1 MHVPNLRIVSAIL
14 VLGVSL
20 VGGCGRAE
28 GPGGEKEPAPSA
40 ESAPPQPAASEKA
53 QTAPVEAEAAPV
65 VAAAAPEAAPKV
77 PAPAEAVAK
86 PEKAS
91 SARPE
96 VGREVSNAEAAVIS
110 ARAAEP
116 SEAQPEDPI
125 QAMSASV
132 LNVYTGKSRGTGFAI
147 RGPSDRVFL
156 VTAAHVVYDGT
167 DISVMQEFI
176 DSEDRSQVF
185 RVAYPEVEVV
195 AVDFETDLAVL
206 EVINLPE
213 GRLKPLELDLAAE
226 SCSRAHTT
234 WGYPDTI
241 FGSGKLALTRTVL
254 ASATPQT
261 LDVLERFAQSVR
273 VLKKGAVKGLV
284 FSPEV
289 ESGTSGGPITDRD
302 GKVVAVVVMKSQLQ
316 SQGAAVCSSYLS
328 ELVRSAA
335 STAPPTKEE
344 IAGHLRHFSLNILP
358 YARSADERPPIR
370 EWVSPQAIAQL
381 GGFFNDFLLLSFTA
395 AGAEEGGGQELLER
409 TQELFPSL
417 KELAGVEACLTNDS
431 IDLNCVSMTAVPGLA
446 VDAFELSA
454 GVKPGATDLSVNSD
468 PEEVDP
474 KEHVYQ
480 VNISYRDREGESKF
494 RKLKFRRSFG
504 RIWIELPS
512 LTSLILKGDPNFA
525 EFAEG
530 EWEVEETGKDK
541 ASNGYHTKYK
551 NNVAVVIT
559 REGESLSGTVTVA
572 HKETFLS
579 DEAWWNCNDEQSYR
593 ATGSFKFQGKVS
605 RGHLTA
611 NATAVT
617 RKGCYLWKKTQPVKI
632 LLRKVGNKLKLRYT
646 RDNGKSREFEL
657 NRKEPG
663 AAEKTREKKKKK
675 RRKKAKKKGKTQD
688 YCTQHPEDCW

>member
-1 MHVPNLRIVSAIL
+1 ML
-14 VLGVSL
+14 VLNARLAVIVLTLVLSL
-20 VGGCGRAE
+20 VGGCGRADKPVAE
-28 GPGGEKEPAPSA
+28 KQPGSAAKNATSLPAAPSG
-40 ESAPPQPAASEKA
+40 A
-53 QTAPVEAEAAPV
+53 Q
-65 VAAAAPEAAPKV
+65 
-77 PAPAEAVAK
+77 PAPAEAEAVPAA
-86 PEKAS
+86 PAS
-91 SARPE
+91 SAKP
-96 VGREVSNAEAAVIS
+96 VPSAAVPAEAA
-110 ARAAEP
+110 AEP
-116 SEAQPEDPI
+116 VESFAGSSQEQGKIVQSDAPREPTPAADPPESAKVDPI

-454 GVKPGATDLSVNSD
+454 GVKPGATDLAVNSD

-617 RKGCYLWKKTQPVKI
+617 RPKTSA
-632 LLRKVGNKLKLRYT
+632 Y
-646 RDNGKSREFEL
+646 
-657 NRKEPG
+657 
-663 AAEKTREKKKKK
+663 
-675 RRKKAKKKGKTQD
+675 
-688 YCTQHPEDCW
+688 

>member
-176 DSEDRSQVF
+176 DAEDRSQVF

-213 GRLKPLELDLAAE
+213 VRLKPLELDLAAE

-289 ESGTSGGPITDRD
+289 ESGTSGGPIIDRD
-302 GKVVAVVVMKSQLQ
+302 GKVVGVVVMKSLAQ

-328 ELVRSAA
+328 ELVQSAVGA
-335 STAPPTKEE
+335 APPTKED
-344 IAGHLRHFSLNILP
+344 IAAHLTHFSLNVLP
-358 YARSADERPPIR
+358 YARDVDERPPIR

-381 GGFFNDFLLLSFTA
+381 GGFFNDFLLLSFA
-395 AGAEEGGGQELLER
+395 AGSEEGGQQELLER
-409 TQELFPSL
+409 TQDLFPSL
-417 KELAGVEACLTNDS
+417 KDMAGVEGCVTNDS
-431 IDLNCVSMTAVPGLA
+431 VDLNCVSMTAVPGLA

-474 KEHVYQ
+474 KEHIYQ
-480 VNISYRDREGESKF
+480 VNISYRDKQGESKF

-504 RIWIELPS
+504 RVWIELPS

-530 EWEVEETGKDK
+530 EWEQEWTGKDK
-541 ASNGYHTKYK
+541 ASNGSRTRHKSSVKCKLSREGSTLSGEFEYR
-551 NNVAVVIT
+551 T
-559 REGESLSGTVTVA
+559 RETFVDPDEYWDCGERR
-572 HKETFLS
+572 
-579 DEAWWNCNDEQSYR
+579 SYR
-593 ATGSFKFQGKVS
+593 FTGTFAFKAKTV
-605 RGHLTA
+605 RGGLA
-611 NATAVT
+611 AAPDNLA
-617 RKGCYLWKKTQPVKI
+617 RKGCYFWRKDKDKPSKI
-632 LLRKVGNKLKLRYT
+632 VLRKSGDKLKVQIVYGGGGIDEYELT
-646 RDNGKSREFEL
+646 RNLESADEG
-657 NRKEPG
+657 G
-663 AAEKTREKKKKK
+663 
-675 RRKKAKKKGKTQD
+675 D
-688 YCTQHPEDCW
+688 